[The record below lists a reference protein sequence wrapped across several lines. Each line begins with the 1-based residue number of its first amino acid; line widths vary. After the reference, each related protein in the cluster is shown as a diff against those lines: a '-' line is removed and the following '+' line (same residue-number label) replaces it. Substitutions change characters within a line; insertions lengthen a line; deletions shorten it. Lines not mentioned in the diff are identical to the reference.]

1 MTTHSPFH
9 DEDPHHPPANTLRGY
24 MMAGETPP
32 DSTDPKEC
40 SDDHPDSPLLPLVS
54 TGCGCCAPATP
65 SATTST
71 APVDAREEN
80 DETPSPSAVY
90 QVAGMTCGHCARHVT
105 EAVHAVPQVND
116 VHIDLQSGG
125 VSTVTVTGAASPETV
140 RQAIDD
146 AGYAV
151 LSS

>member
-1 MTTHSPFH
+1 MTTP
-9 DEDPHHPPANTLRGY
+9 T
-24 MMAGETPP
+24 
-32 DSTDPKEC
+32 
-40 SDDHPDSPLLPLVS
+40 SPLLPLAS
-54 TGCGCCAPATP
+54 DGCGCCAPSTP
-65 SATTST
+65 SATVS
-71 APVDAREEN
+71 APAVAAATDA
-80 DETPSPSAVY
+80 TPEGPTTY
-90 QVAGMTCGHCARHVT
+90 QVTGMTCGHCARHVT

-125 VSTVTVTGAASPETV
+125 VSTVTVTASPETV

>member
-1 MTTHSPFH
+1 
-9 DEDPHHPPANTLRGY
+9 
-24 MMAGETPP
+24 
-32 DSTDPKEC
+32 
-40 SDDHPDSPLLPLVS
+40 
-54 TGCGCCAPATP
+54 
-65 SATTST
+65 
-71 APVDAREEN
+71 
-80 DETPSPSAVY
+80 
-90 QVAGMTCGHCARHVT
+90 MTCGHCARHVT

>member
-1 MTTHSPFH
+1 MTAP
-9 DEDPHHPPANTLRGY
+9 
-24 MMAGETPP
+24 TP
-32 DSTDPKEC
+32 
-40 SDDHPDSPLLPLVS
+40 PLLPLVS